1 MKRLVIAVAL
11 VAATTLIAFAE
22 ADDPSD
28 APPKPTLEEA
38 QRLVQAISS
47 DGAKLKAYCEL
58 DKLQGEMDKAEEA
71 NDKDTI
77 DALLAKADALED
89 TLGPEFMKI
98 SDGLEGIEPNSP
110 ERRKF
115 ADVFAT
121 LAEKCK

>member
-22 ADDPSD
+22 TDEPSE

-38 QRLVQAISS
+38 QRLVRAISS

-58 DKLQGEMDKAEEA
+58 DRLQGDMDKAEEA

-89 TLGPEFMKI
+89 TLGPQFMKI

-115 ADVFAT
+115 ADVFAP
-121 LAEKCK
+121 LQEMCK

>member
-1 MKRLVIAVAL
+1 MTRLVMAVAI
-11 VAATTLIAFAE
+11 VAATSLVAFAA
-22 ADDPSD
+22 ADDLGD

-38 QRLVQAISS
+38 QKLVQAISS
-47 DGAKLKAYCEL
+47 DGAKLQAYCEL
-58 DKLQGEMDKAEEA
+58 DKLQDEMDKAEEA

-77 DALLAKADALED
+77 DALVAKADALED
-89 TLGPEFMKI
+89 TLGPQFMKI

-115 ADVFAT
+115 ADVFAP

>member
-1 MKRLVIAVAL
+1 MTRLVMAVAL
-11 VAATTLIAFAE
+11 VAVTSLVAFAA
-22 ADDPSD
+22 ADDFSD

-38 QRLVQAISS
+38 QKLVQAISS

-58 DKLQGEMDKAEEA
+58 DKLQDETDKAEEA
-71 NDKDTI
+71 NDKATI
-77 DALLAKADALED
+77 DALVAKADGLED
-89 TLGPEFMKI
+89 TLGPQFMKI

-115 ADVFAT
+115 ADVFAS